1 MDNITAFKIFKAII
15 KEVNMA
21 SFFDEDLTPFT
32 SSQSMTTK
40 LPKYVGTGQ
49 TPYLISYS
57 IDPNLYKHSL
67 HIFLDEKFKV
77 GVIVGTD
84 LVWLTSKDT
93 LCVVNVLTVA
103 RTQRLSLLHKESLN
117 HQPIVKAHLER
128 LQAQIKLGEM
138 VGIIKRYSTKEEYE
152 RLSI

>member
-1 MDNITAFKIFKAII
+1 MDNITAFKIFEAII

-21 SFFDEDLTPFT
+21 SFFDVDLTPFP
-32 SSQSMTTK
+32 SSQSMATK
-40 LPKYVGTGQ
+40 LPKVVGQ
-49 TPYLISYS
+49 NVYLSS
-57 IDPNLYKHSL
+57 FSSQPNLYKHSL

-84 LVWLTSKDT
+84 IVWLTSKDS
-93 LCVVNVLTVA
+93 LCVVNVVA
-103 RTQRLSLLHKESLN
+103 VASTQRLTLLHKEVLDN
-117 HQPIVKAHLER
+117 RPIVKAHLER
-128 LQAQIKLGEM
+128 LHAQVKLGEM

>member
-1 MDNITAFKIFKAII
+1 MDNITAFKIFEAII
-15 KEVNMA
+15 KEVTLT
-21 SFFDEDLTPFT
+21 SFFDTDLTPFP
-32 SSQSMTTK
+32 SSQSMATK
-40 LPKYVGTGQ
+40 LPRYTGNQ
-49 TPYLISYS
+49 IPYLLSHHEHP
-57 IDPNLYKHSL
+57 DLYKTHL
-67 HIFLDEKFKV
+67 HVFIDEKFKV
-77 GVIVGTD
+77 GVVVGTD

-117 HQPIVKAHLER
+117 HQPILKAHLER
-128 LQAQIKLGEM
+128 LQAQVKLGEM